1 MLLEFKKLNRR
12 VAIIFSKI
20 LLNIGR
26 IDIGL
31 YLLRHNLE
39 SALWIGITNAYF
51 NLSGNTPDVKE
62 SLNILVYCPLLRVLQ
77 EYYRYLKLWKYL
89 VDL

>member
-20 LLNIGR
+20 LLMR

-39 SALWIGITNAYF
+39 SALWIGITNADF

-62 SLNILVYCPLLRVLQ
+62 SFNILVSYFS
-77 EYYRYLKLWKYL
+77 
-89 VDL
+89 